1 MKTKLFESIIFGP
14 INSRRLGVS
23 LGINLLTCDFKI
35 CNIDSIHCECSWT
48 DVSSLNKVRFHTRA
62 DIKFKLEKTL
72 IDLKLKNSE
81 LDSIT
86 FAGNGEPTMHP
97 QFHLII
103 DDVISL
109 RNEYF
114 PLCKISVL
122 SNSLMLG
129 SEKVIA
135 ALKKVENCILKL
147 DAGTEETF
155 QLINQPVNRRT
166 LDWVVNQLIKFKGAL
181 TIQTLFLK
189 GKYNGKTIDN
199 TTDSEIEKWLELLK
213 IIKPKKVMIYTL
225 DRATPA
231 RHLEKI
237 QVKKLNEIA
246 KMVERFGIEAM
257 VS

>member
-14 INSRRLGVS
+14 VNSRRLGVS
-23 LGINLLTCDFKI
+23 LGINLLP
-35 CNIDSIHCECSWT
+35 IDSKLCNFDCIYCECGWT
-48 DVSSLNKVRFHTRA
+48 DLRSLTKVNFHTRD
-62 DIKFKLEKTL
+62 DIKFELEKAF
-72 IDLKLKNSE
+72 IRLKIKKTK

-155 QLINQPVNRRT
+155 QLINQPINKRT
-166 LDWVVNQLIKFKGAL
+166 LNWVVNQLMKFNGAL
-181 TIQTLFLK
+181 IIQTIFLK
-189 GKYNGKTIDN
+189 GKYNGEIIDN
-199 TTDSEIEKWLELLK
+199 TTDSEIEKWLGLLK

-231 RHLEKI
+231 RNLEKI
-237 QVKKLNEIA
+237 QVEKLNKIA
-246 KMVERFGIEAM
+246 KMVEYLGIEAI